1 MIFKWKVSIL
11 GDPSV
16 GKTSLVRH
24 YCDGYF
30 RENYLSTIGVSFLRK
45 ELTINNN
52 TITLQLWDL
61 GGQSIFGGQLRENYL
76 RGSHGALIL
85 FDLTAPASFAH
96 VQQWYDEV
104 MSACQKIPVI
114 IIGNKSDLPFK
125 EKISEKAEKLCNS
138 FGSPFYK
145 TSAKTGDQMEQVF
158 QKITELIM
166 NESKINQNS
175 QDSESP
181 IQEAKK

>member
-45 ELTINNN
+45 ELNFNGN

-85 FDLTAPASFAH
+85 FDLTAPATFAH

-104 MSACQKIPVI
+104 VSACQKIPII

-125 EKISEKAEKLCNS
+125 DKIAEKAEKLSNS
-138 FGSPFYK
+138 IGSPFYR
-145 TSAKTGDQMEQVF
+145 TSAKTGEQMELVF
-158 QKITELIM
+158 SKITEMIM
-166 NESKINQNS
+166 HESKINQNTLE
-175 QDSESP
+175 SETKA
-181 IQEAKK
+181 QEVKK